1 MNQMIAISA
10 TDKKLTASMDLRF
23 GRCPY
28 FLLVGDEET
37 KFVENPFCNEDSEIA
52 PRLIEFLKKENVNK
66 IITGEIG
73 PKAKENLD
81 KYKIQIIMF
90 SEDKVSLQYIM
101 KKMGKSNY
109 LLSKK

>member
-1 MNQMIAISA
+1 MIAISA

-28 FLLVGDEET
+28 FLLVDGQET
-37 KFVENPFCNEDSEIA
+37 RFIANPFCKEEHEIA
-52 PRLIEFLKKENVNK
+52 PRVVKMLKNENVTK

-81 KYKIQIIMF
+81 KHKIQIIMF
-90 SEDKVSLQYIM
+90 SEDKVSLQYIL
-101 KKMGKSNY
+101 KKMGRNN
-109 LLSKK
+109 